1 MRNNRKTDTIIY
13 SILLC
18 TSMKTSIRNIYIC
31 VSKKKKKKSI
41 VLRLFTSVKLDAVLD
56 DGVMMVG
63 CFVVVVVVVFFSF
76 FLAKRW

>member
-31 VSKKKKKKSI
+31 VSKKKKTSI
-41 VLRLFTSVKLDAVLD
+41 VMRLFTSVKLDAVLD

-63 CFVVVVVVVFFSF
+63 FVVVVVVVFFSF